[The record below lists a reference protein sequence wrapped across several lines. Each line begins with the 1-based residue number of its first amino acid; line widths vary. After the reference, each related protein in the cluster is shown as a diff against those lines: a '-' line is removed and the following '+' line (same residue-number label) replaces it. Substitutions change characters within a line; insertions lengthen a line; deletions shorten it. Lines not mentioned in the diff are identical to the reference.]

1 MVRLSIVPDVLP
13 EARWRGESMMRLILS
28 VFICVYAGSV
38 VSVMVS
44 RWSRAG
50 WSNFGPVVLVG
61 VAALACLGIA
71 LWLARR
77 PWNLEQLMRQL
88 GFVVGFFYAGI
99 VLGMIAHKVAGVGKP
114 TAINMVIGGL
124 SFQGAVLVLGRLFLR
139 EHGEGWATA
148 FGLEERPTRAVF
160 VGLALGCAFLPLG
173 WLLQQVS
180 FWVSFWAMNNLGA
193 LGIKPIEQETVQAL
207 RTTAS
212 WADKGALAL
221 VTIVLA
227 PLAEEVLFRGI
238 VYSWIR
244 QVGFPRLALWGTAV
258 LFGLVHLNFVI
269 FLPLMALSVVLT
281 LLYVRTGNLLAPI
294 AAHAVFNLL
303 NFLLLQLVSSPAS

>member
-1 MVRLSIVPDVLP
+1 
-13 EARWRGESMMRLILS
+13 MMRLILS

-38 VSVMVS
+38 LSVMVS

-50 WSNFGPVVLVG
+50 WSDFRQVALLG

-88 GFVVGFFYAGI
+88 GFVIGFFYVGI
-99 VLGMIAHKVAGVGKP
+99 VLGMIAHKVAGVSKP

-139 EHGEGWATA
+139 EHGEGWSTA
-148 FGLEERPTRAVF
+148 FGLEERPARAVLI
-160 VGLALGCAFLPLG
+160 GLALGCAFLPLG

-180 FWVSFWAMNNLGA
+180 FWAMDHLGT
-193 LGIKPIEQETVQAL
+193 LGIKPVEQETVKAL

-258 LFGLVHLNFVI
+258 LFGMVHLNFVI
-269 FLPLMALSVVLT
+269 FLPLMALSIVLT
-281 LLYVRTGNLLAPI
+281 MLYVRTGNLLAPI
-294 AAHAVFNLL
+294 AAHALFNLL
-303 NFLLLQLVSSPAS
+303 NFLLLQLVSTPAS